1 MFSVELKRPATPQA
15 RFVVVAGLSGAGKSQ
30 AMKSF
35 EDLGFY
41 CADNLPPALVADLVT
56 LVRGAGIER
65 VALSLDVR
73 VGGPFGDPLVALE
86 HLRSRGIAFEVLFL
100 EANDDVL
107 VRRYSE
113 TRRRH
118 PHECGASLGSAIEAE
133 RERLAP
139 LRATATRVWDTSQL
153 TQASLKA
160 RVATF
165 ASDARAHGLAL
176 NVVAFGFK
184 FGLPLDADLVFDVRF
199 FPNPNYVA
207 ELKPLT
213 GNDPPVAAFMAAL
226 PEMEA
231 FLERLYA
238 LVDFVLPLSA
248 AEGKSRLTI
257 GIGCTGGR
265 HRSVY
270 VASRLAEHLRTA
282 GLVPVALENRELVP
296 A

>member
-1 MFSVELKRPATPQA
+1 
-15 RFVVVAGLSGAGKSQ
+15 VVVAGLSGAGKSQ

-41 CADNLPPALVADLVT
+41 CADNLPPALLDKLVT
-56 LVRGAGIER
+56 LAGDAGIER
-65 VALSLDVR
+65 LALSLDNC
-73 VGGPFGDPLVALE
+73 VGGAFGDALAALDELTARGVA
-86 HLRSRGIAFEVLFL
+86 FDVLFL
-100 EANDDVL
+100 EAGDDVL

-118 PHECGASLGSAIEAE
+118 PRESGANLAAAIAQE

-139 LRATATRVWDTSQL
+139 LRARATRIWNTSLL
-153 TQASLKA
+153 TQSSLKA
-160 RVATF
+160 RVADF
-165 ASDARAHGLAL
+165 AGDAHAHSLAV
-176 NVVAFGFK
+176 NVVTFGFK
-184 FGLPLDADLVFDVRF
+184 FGLPLEADLVFDVRF
-199 FPNPNYVA
+199 FPNPNYVP

-213 GNDPPVAAFMAAL
+213 GADAPVAAFMAGL
-226 PEMEA
+226 PEMDA
-231 FLERLYA
+231 FLQRLYA
-238 LVDFVLPLSA
+238 LIDFVLPLYV

-270 VASRLAEHLRTA
+270 VAERLVEHLGASGDVT
-282 GLVPVALENRELVP
+282 VTQENRELVP

>member
-1 MFSVELKRPATPQA
+1 
-15 RFVVVAGLSGAGKSQ
+15 
-30 AMKSF
+30 MKSF

-41 CADNLPPALVADLVT
+41 CADNLPPALVGELVA
-56 LVRGAGIER
+56 LAAGAGIER
-65 VALSLDVR
+65 VALSLDVC
-73 VGGPFGDPLVALE
+73 VGGPFGDALAA
-86 HLRSRGIAFEVLFL
+86 LDDLSARGIDFDVLFL
-100 EANDDVL
+100 ESGDDVL
-107 VRRYSE
+107 LRRYSE

-118 PHECGASLGSAIEAE
+118 PRESGAGLPAAILDE

-139 LRATATRVWDTSQL
+139 LRARATRIWDTSHL

-160 RVATF
+160 RVTAF
-165 ASDARAHGLAL
+165 AGDAYAHSLAV

-184 FGLPLDADLVFDVRF
+184 FGLPLEADLVFDVRF
-199 FPNPNYVA
+199 FPNPNYVP

-213 GNDPPVAAFMAAL
+213 GADAPVAEFMSRL
-226 PEMEA
+226 PEMQA
-231 FLERLYA
+231 FLERLFG
-238 LVDFVLPLSA
+238 LVDFVLPLYI

-270 VASRLAEHLRTA
+270 VAARLVEHIK
-282 GLVPVALENRELVP
+282 GLGVAAAQDNRELVP

>member
-1 MFSVELKRPATPQA
+1 
-15 RFVVVAGLSGAGKSQ
+15 VVVAGLSGAGKSQ

-41 CADNLPPALVADLVT
+41 CADNLPPALIGELVT
-56 LVRGAGIER
+56 LVEGAGIER

-73 VGGPFGDPLVALE
+73 IGGPFGDALAALDD
-86 HLRSRGIAFEVLFL
+86 LRARGIAFEVLFL
-100 EANDDVL
+100 ESGDDVL
-107 VRRYSE
+107 LRRYSE

-118 PHECGASLGSAIEAE
+118 PRESGIGLAAAIADE

-139 LRATATRVWDTSQL
+139 LRARATRIWDTSHL

-160 RVATF
+160 RVSAF
-165 ASDARAHGLAL
+165 AGDAHAHALAVH
-176 NVVAFGFK
+176 VVAFGFK
-184 FGLPLDADLVFDVRF
+184 FGLPLEADLVFDVRF
-199 FPNPNYVA
+199 FPNPNYVP
-207 ELKPLT
+207 ELKALT
-213 GNDPPVAAFMAAL
+213 GADAPVAAFMNAL
-226 PEMEA
+226 PDMKG

-238 LVDFVLPLSA
+238 LVDFVLPLYI

-257 GIGCTGGR
+257 AVGCTGGR

-270 VASRLAEHLRTA
+270 VAERLVEHLNA
-282 GLVPVALENRELVP
+282 SGLVPVSQENRELVP